1 MSVKHAKAF
10 YDKVTKDKH
19 SKDQKLYKAVRQA
32 RETVIHLARSHGY
45 DFSYE
50 ELNKVLSKEW
60 GADFE
65 KSNPRPDKPMT
76 CSCF

>member
-10 YDKVTKDKH
+10 YDAVTKDKH
-19 SKDQKLYKAVRQA
+19 TKGQKLYKAVRQA
-32 RETVIHLARSHGY
+32 REQVIRLASSHGY

-50 ELNKVLSKEW
+50 ELNTVLAKEW

-65 KSNPRPDKPMT
+65 KNNPKPDRPLT